1 MADVQIKVEI
11 DGVEYSQDQLKEL
24 AKNGE
29 NAAKGL
35 DNTKEAT
42 EDVGKATK
50 KAGEETGFLGE
61 ALNGITESFGKL
73 KTDAKKVASGFVSFS
88 KGLGLSSKASKGLA
102 VGLSALGIPLLVA
115 GVTALIDVFKNF
127 EGAAKVLQT
136 VLNAAGAVVRQVT
149 EAVMALLEGDF
160 SGAADAIAGIGD
172 AASEA
177 AKQTDEL
184 FKSEKAL
191 IDLQKEN
198 VIVNAELRQ
207 ESEKQQR
214 ILEDTTLSYE
224 ERLDAL
230 QKVNDTTEKLQKNEI
245 EETEATLRNL
255 KAQLALAKNYE
266 DRRELELQ
274 IAETKADLIDK
285 ETELKNIRQDAS
297 KSEREIREEQRAE
310 REAERKERL
319 KIEEDFQN
327 KLLSLQQANEL
338 KSIKDSNERAKR
350 KIEIERQNALEE
362 IKNAEFSE
370 EQKRQL
376 IEEINEK
383 YDRREEER
391 QAEVEAKEEEKRKKE
406 QEKRQQKIEQ
416 ERQAQEKI
424 DELLRQAEL
433 ESTENQ
439 FERARE
445 ELEFQKQQQLKE
457 LNELGATEKEKQKI
471 RDKFSDKRK
480 KLDEEEADFEIE
492 MEKKVRD
499 ANLDIAAQAF
509 GAISQLVGQKTKVG
523 KAAAIAETTIDTYL
537 SAQKA
542 YTSQLI
548 PGDPTSPVRG
558 AIAAG
563 IAVAGGIANVQKI
576 ISTPTPGAGGGGGA
590 GGGAGGST
598 PSQPSIPSFSPNTGS
613 RALGEGTGIADTE
626 AVEDIQDPEAANE
639 ETAPIKTYVVANE
652 VTNEQEATKKVEDA
666 AKL

>member
-11 DGVEYSQDQLKEL
+11 DGVQYSQDQLKEL

-29 NAAKGL
+29 KAADGL
-35 DNTKEAT
+35 DDTKKST

-50 KAGEETGFLGE
+50 KAGDETGFFGE
-61 ALNGITESFGKL
+61 ALEGIQETFGKL

-102 VGLSALGIPLLVA
+102 IGLSALGIPLLVA

-136 VLNAAGAVVRQVT
+136 VMNAAGAVVRQVT
-149 EAVMALLEGDF
+149 ESVMALLEGDF

-172 AASEA
+172 AAAEA

-214 ILEDTTLSYE
+214 LLDDTTLSYE

-230 QKVNDTTEKLQKNEI
+230 QKVNDTTEKLQQNNIDES
-245 EETEATLRNL
+245 EATLRNL

-285 ETELKNIRQDAS
+285 ETELKNIRQDAA
-297 KSEREIREEQRAE
+297 KSEREIREEQKAE
-310 REAERKERL
+310 LEAQRKERL
-319 KIEEDFQN
+319 KIEEDFQK
-327 KLLSLQQANEL
+327 KLLSLEQANEL
-338 KSIKDSNERAKR
+338 KSIENSNERAQR
-350 KIEIERQNALEE
+350 KIEIERQNALKE
-362 IKNAEFSE
+362 IDNAEFNE

-376 IEEINEK
+376 IEEVNEK

-391 QAEVEAKEEEKRKKE
+391 QAEVAAKEEEARKKRE
-406 QEKRQQKIEQ
+406 EKRLEELDQ
-416 ERQAQEKI
+416 ERQAREKI
-424 DELLRQAEL
+424 NEILREANL
-433 ESTENQ
+433 ESIEDQ
-439 FERARE
+439 FERSRRE
-445 ELEFQKQQQLKE
+445 LNIQEQQQLKE
-457 LNELGATEKEKQKI
+457 LQALGATEAEKQKI
-471 RDKFSDKRK
+471 RERFSDKRK
-480 KLDEEEADFEIE
+480 KLDEEEANFEIE

-509 GAISQLVGQKTKVG
+509 GAVAQLVGENTKVA
-523 KAAAIAETTIDTYL
+523 KAASIAETTIDTYVG
-537 SAQKA
+537 AQKA
-542 YTSQLI
+542 YTSQLV
-548 PGDPTSPVRG
+548 PGDPTGPIRG

-576 ISTPTPGAGGGGGA
+576 ISTPTPGTGGGGGA
-590 GGGAGGST
+590 GAGGGA
-598 PSQPSIPSFSPNTGS
+598 PSQPNIPSFSPNTGS
-613 RALGEGTGIADTE
+613 RALGEGTGIADTD
-626 AVEDIQDPEAANE
+626 AIEDIQDPEAASE
-639 ETAPIKTYVVANE
+639 QTAPIKTYVVATE
-652 VTNEQEATKKVEDA
+652 VSNEQEANKKVEDA